1 MRLSELRRDSGEGRT
16 LRCRKR
22 LACQPKIET
31 EQSYGITTLGIFCGR
46 YEKSRSHS
54 WLSRQISPTEI
65 ANCDTFDQDNADIL
79 RKNGLRGVGTI
90 RLFEWRVRAGA
101 EDGTTGRTTEQTTE
115 SKNKERV
122 LEAFDTLFNKAIT
135 FRSSLH
141 FRKWIRCQNA
151 ASTPTMRRSFGENGE
166 ASAGT
171 QRGLGKRNKRG
182 N

>member
-1 MRLSELRRDSGEGRT
+1 VRLSELRRGSGEERT

-31 EQSYGITTLGIFCGR
+31 EQSYGITTLGTFCGR

-65 ANCDTFDQDNADIL
+65 PNCDTFDQDNADIL
-79 RKNGLRGVGTI
+79 RKNGVRGVGTI

-101 EDGTTGRTTEQTTE
+101 EDGTAGRTTDQTTE

-122 LEAFDTLFNKAIT
+122 LEAFDTLFNKLSHSGA
-135 FRSSLH
+135 L
-141 FRKWIRCQNA
+141 
-151 ASTPTMRRSFGENGE
+151 STSVNGYVARTQPPPRR
-166 ASAGT
+166 
-171 QRGLGKRNKRG
+171 
-182 N
+182 